1 MYMLLLMK
9 TAIIGLR
16 LFTASLKILGPIQS
30 NPVAL
35 SGSKAF
41 KNTTQNKFCISHK
54 LKTAK

>member
-1 MYMLLLMK
+1 MLLLMK